1 MKKALA
7 LLMIIFICS
16 FTLNTLS
23 VSAISDRVV
32 ETDISIVGTE
42 GNVIVVEDNEKS
54 FFYDGKN
61 FLGIGGVSGSPISML
76 EGGDILGELPG
87 ISIRIN
93 SKNIKGKFEY
103 PNLDNTRLGI
113 WDLEWIFTPEN
124 PDYPIVKGVQS
135 IDVRESEKLKQER
148 ILEAIAL
155 TKSKLSLESDEV
167 FDINIKSK
175 VKGSKYTWTTSNKKI
190 ATVNKKNGIVTA
202 VKKGK
207 AVITCKITL
216 PDGSTK
222 TLKANVTV
230 K

>member
-1 MKKALA
+1 MKKVL
-7 LLMIIFICS
+7 IILIVIFMCLPT
-16 FTLNTLS
+16 FKVYAEEDDWLVKT
-23 VSAISDRVV
+23 SANI
-32 ETDISIVGTE
+32 IGTE
-42 GNVIVVEDNEKS
+42 DNVITIEDNEKI
-54 FFYDGKN
+54 FFTDGRN
-61 FLGIGGVSGSPISML
+61 ILSVWGVFKGTISMM
-76 EGGDILGELPG
+76 EGGDIVGELPRRS
-87 ISIRIN
+87 ISVN
-93 SKNIKGKFEY
+93 GKDIKGKFEY

-148 ILEAIAL
+148 ILEAITL
-155 TKSKLSLESDEV
+155 TKSKLSLESDET

-207 AVITCKITL
+207 AVITCKVTL